1 MKQYKSIKDRTF
13 IAIRRKTK
21 DQLKKNA
28 IRRKISFID
37 YMDHLVEVDKKV
49 IHTPPCK

>member
-1 MKQYKSIKDRTF
+1 MYKSQKDRTF

-28 IRRKISFID
+28 IKRKKSFID
-37 YMDHLVEVDKKV
+37 YMDYLVEIDKNEKV
-49 IHTPPCK
+49 LLK